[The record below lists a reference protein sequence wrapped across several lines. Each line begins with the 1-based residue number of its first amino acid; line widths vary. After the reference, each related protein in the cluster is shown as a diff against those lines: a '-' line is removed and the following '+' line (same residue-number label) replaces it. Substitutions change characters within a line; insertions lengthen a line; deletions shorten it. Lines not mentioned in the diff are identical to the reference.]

1 MHIRHIEEIYQGWL
15 NNLENVRFT
24 SSLQQLELRIQRTA
38 RHYQRLLENW
48 QTSNLD
54 AQNEAVNLIQEV
66 ETILIILENL
76 KILGNDKG
84 PDKTKFK
91 WEVENRRKQVRKYQQ
106 NLENLSKRYDVLTRL
121 RRELQEKFE
130 IVQQRV
136 EEMRSRLP
144 QFEYDMDQQQ
154 GLQPARVQ
162 KFHQFSADE
171 SIIGDRCTIC
181 QDDDIEVGR
190 RMMRLDCDGQH
201 IFCQGCVEGWF
212 ADHNTCP
219 NCRYTFQ

>member
-1 MHIRHIEEIYQGWL
+1 MQY
-15 NNLENVRFT
+15 F
-24 SSLQQLELRIQRTA
+24 ELRMQRTA
-38 RHYQRLLENW
+38 RLYQQLLEKW
-48 QTSNLD
+48 QTSNVD
-54 AQNEAVNLIQEV
+54 AQNETVNLKQRFQ
-66 ETILIILENL
+66 TILYRYENL
-76 KILGNDKG
+76 KILGNYKG
-84 PDKTKFK
+84 PDKEKLK
-91 WEVENRRKQVRKYQQ
+91 WEVETRRKQVRKYQQ
-106 NLENLSKRYDVLTRL
+106 NLEDLSERYDDLTRL

-190 RMMRLDCDGQH
+190 RMMRLDCNGQH

-219 NCRYTFQ
+219 NCRHLF